1 MAAQPTNVIVVHDN
15 AGILKSVAR
24 LLAVLTSK

>member
-1 MAAQPTNVIVVHDN
+1 MAQPTVVIVVDDN

-24 LLAVLTSK
+24 LLAVPITK